1 MRNLDKPE
9 NPNFYSVIIGT
20 ELLNGRRAD
29 KHFSFINS
37 ELLNRGWEQKASF
50 IIEDD
55 PILMQNIFNL
65 IKSDLNSVMFCF
77 GGIGATP
84 DDYTREVA
92 IKSFTDEKSEFHEEL
107 KQNIINQF
115 GDEAYPHRI
124 NMANL
129 PIGSKLLKNVVN
141 SVSGF
146 YLENRFF
153 FMPGFVSMSHP
164 MVIEALDMLYPK
176 TSLEKYRKTMTV
188 FTSEN
193 DLVNSMKMMPKEL
206 DFSSLPKFIGDKR
219 AVVLSLAGYE
229 KEKVDNYFQI
239 FIDFCTKSGFEFELR
254 DVFENK

>member
-1 MRNLDKPE
+1 
-9 NPNFYSVIIGT
+9 
-20 ELLNGRRAD
+20 
-29 KHFSFINS
+29 
-37 ELLNRGWEQKASF
+37 
-50 IIEDD
+50 
-55 PILMQNIFNL
+55 
-65 IKSDLNSVMFCF
+65 
-77 GGIGATP
+77 
-84 DDYTREVA
+84 
-92 IKSFTDEKSEFHEEL
+92 
-107 KQNIINQF
+107 
-115 GDEAYPHRI
+115 
-124 NMANL
+124 MANL
-129 PIGSKLLKNVVN
+129 PIGSKLLKNIVN
-141 SVSGF
+141 NVSGF

-176 TSLEKYRKTMTV
+176 SSLEKYRKTMTV

>member
-1 MRNLDKPE
+1 MIE

-20 ELLNGRRAD
+20 ELLNGRRVD

-37 ELLNRGWEQKASF
+37 ELLKRGWEQKASF

-55 PILMQNIFNL
+55 PTLMQNTFNL
-65 IKSDLNSVMFCF
+65 IKSDENSVMFCF

-92 IKSFTDEKSEFHEEL
+92 IKSFTKGKSEFHEEL

-129 PIGSKLLKNVVN
+129 PICAKLLKNVVN
-141 SVSGF
+141 NVSGF

-164 MVIEALDMLYPK
+164 MVVEALDMLYPK
-176 TSLEKYRKTMTV
+176 SSLEKYRKTMTV

-206 DFSSLPKFIGDKR
+206 DFSSLPRFIGEKR

-229 KEKVDNYFQI
+229 KEKVEKYFQI
-239 FIDFCTKSGFEFELR
+239 FIDFCLENGFEFELR
-254 DVFENK
+254 DVFNKN